1 MKSKVGINVVLLSLL
16 LVISS
21 LTIVITPVGASK
33 AEVEVIIGFTNKSQ
47 VSQAVLNSGGRV
59 NQIYSIIPAMFANIP
74 ENALEALQR
83 NPNVKYIEPN
93 SEFFALE
100 ETIPWGIDRV
110 FGDEVYSFP
119 TWSSSI
125 GSGVTVAVLDT
136 GIDKNHDDLNVLD
149 GTNTIDSTDWWV
161 DGYGHGTHVAGTIA
175 ALDNGL
181 GVVGVAPDVALY
193 AVKVLDNSGSGNVG
207 TILAGIEWAV
217 YGPDGVDGTED
228 DSKIISMSLGGGYS
242 ASLEAA
248 CSSAFLS
255 GSLLVA
261 SAGNSGNPP
270 GRGDNVG
277 YPAGYNSVIAVAA
290 TDQNDKRAR
299 FSSTGTAVELAAP
312 GVDILSTYPGGYAI
326 GSGTSMACPHVS
338 GVAALVWAADPT
350 LTNVEVRGILQTTAQ
365 DLGLSAEHQGYGL
378 ARADAA
384 VDMAISTEPPTP
396 VYYDLT
402 IALTGSG
409 STDPIAGTY
418 SYEEGSQVSVTA
430 TPASGWIFDHWQLDG
445 VDVGTEN
452 SYTVTMDADHSLT
465 AVFTE
470 ETQPVSYT
478 LTMDQPTGLGA
489 VSPEVGTHTYSEGE
503 VVTVSATADVGYE
516 FDHWIGDVADT
527 YSATTTVTMDGH
539 KIVQAVF
546 TEITLPPAGT
556 VSVESIT
563 YATTGGRNQDR
574 HLLVTVTLKDDAG
587 VVVSGA
593 SVSINLYLDSTI
605 FDSATGTSGDN
616 GTVTFQ
622 YNNAQSGTYTTT
634 VTNVS
639 ADGLTWDGN
648 TPTNSFNK

>member
-1 MKSKVGINVVLLSLL
+1 MKSKAGINVVLLSLL

-21 LTIVITPVGASK
+21 LTIVITPVSASK
-33 AEVEVIIGFTNKSQ
+33 AEVEVIIGFTNENQ
-47 VSQAVLNSGGRV
+47 ASQAVLNSGGKV
-59 NQIYSIIPAMFANIP
+59 NQIYTIIPAMLAKLP
-74 ENALEALQR
+74 EKAIEALQH
-83 NPNVKYIEPN
+83 NPNVEYIEPN
-93 SEFFALE
+93 FEVFALE
-100 ETIPWGIDRV
+100 QTTPWGIDRV
-110 FGDEVYSFP
+110 FGPESYAFD
-119 TWSSSI
+119 TWTSST
-125 GSGVTVAVLDT
+125 GEGVTVAVLDT
-136 GIDKNHDDLNVLD
+136 GIADHEDLAVL
-149 GTNTIDSTDWWV
+149 GGYNTITDTTTWI

-175 ALDNGL
+175 AIDNSI
-181 GVVGVAPDVALY
+181 GVVGVTPDVGLY
-193 AVKVLDNSGSGNVG
+193 AVKVLDDSGSGYVAD
-207 TILAGIEWAV
+207 IIEGIQWSAITM
-217 YGPDGVDGTED
+217 DID
-228 DSKIISMSLGGGYS
+228 IISMSLGSSSYS
-242 ASLEAA
+242 SSLELA
-248 CSSAFLS
+248 CDSAYYGY

-277 YPAGYNSVIAVAA
+277 YPAKYGSVIAVAA

-299 FSSTGTAVELAAP
+299 FSSTGPAVELSAP
-312 GVDILSTYPGGYAI
+312 GVDVLSTYPGGYAI

-378 ARADAA
+378 VRADAA
-384 VDMAISTEPPTP
+384 VDMAMPTEPPTP

-418 SYEEGSQVSVTA
+418 SYEEGSQVSLTA
-430 TPASGWIFDHWQLDG
+430 TPASGWTLDHWQLDS
-445 VDVGTEN
+445 VDVGSAN
-452 SYTVTMDADHSLT
+452 PYTVTMDADHSLT

-470 ETQPVSYT
+470 ATQPVSYT
-478 LTMDQPTGLGA
+478 LTMEQPTGSGT
-489 VSPEVGTHTYSEGE
+489 VSPEVGTHIHSEGE

-527 YSATTTVTMDGH
+527 YSATTTVTMDSD

-546 TEITLPPAGT
+546 TEITTPPAGT

-574 HLLVTVTLKDDAG
+574 HLLVTVTLKDNAE

-593 SVSINLYLDSTI
+593 SVSIDLHLGSTI

-622 YNNAQSGTYTTT
+622 YNNAPSGTYTTT